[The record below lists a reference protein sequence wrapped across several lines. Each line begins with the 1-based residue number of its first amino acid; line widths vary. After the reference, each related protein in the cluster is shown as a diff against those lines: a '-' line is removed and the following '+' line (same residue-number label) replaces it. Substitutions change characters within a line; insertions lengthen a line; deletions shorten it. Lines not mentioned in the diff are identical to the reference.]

1 MSKPGAQNQPILTAV
16 DWRTL
21 FQKPAESS
29 SIQLLRYFFVGGLAF
44 AVDFCL
50 LFALTSGFGI
60 GYLISTAIAFL
71 AGVTVNYLLSRA
83 WVFPSRSLS
92 NASVEFSVFA
102 LIGIV
107 GLGITEGGMWCLTDV
122 IGFHY
127 LVSKVVVAIVVFF
140 WNFVARKVL
149 LFS

>member
-29 SIQLLRYFFVGGLAF
+29 SIQLLRYFFVGGLSF
-44 AVDFCL
+44 AVDFLL
-50 LFALTSGFGI
+50 LFGLTSGLGI
-60 GYLISTAIAFL
+60 DYLISTAIAFL
-71 AGVTVNYLLSRA
+71 AGVTANYLLSRS
-83 WVFPSRSLS
+83 WVFPSRTLS
-92 NASVEFSVFA
+92 NSGVEFSVFA

-107 GLGITEGGMWCLTDV
+107 GLGMTEAGMWFLTGV

-127 LVSKVVVAIVVFF
+127 LLSKIVVAIVVFF
-140 WNFVARKVL
+140 WNFIARKVV